1 MIVPLQAVHAA
12 VGRGV
17 ALTCATCT
25 RYWKGR
31 ERGLPDDRCV
41 TEEPCVGPFAGGS
54 FPHYDGM
61 LADFARWCLRCG
73 GSATAAVRVAGQE
86 RAFGLCE
93 IHLREAHHLAPAEGE
108 THHLLEILRPTGLV
122 SVESMVRAP
131 RPFNR
136 RSVAE
141 LLADFEREQ
150 GP

>member
-1 MIVPLQAVHAA
+1 MSLSLPMVREAVA
-12 VGRGV
+12 RGV
-17 ALTCATCT
+17 ALTCATCAHYAAA
-25 RYWKGR
+25 RSAGV
-31 ERGLPDDRCV
+31 PDDRCDV
-41 TEEPCVGPFAGGS
+41 AEPCVGPFGGGS
-54 FPHYDGM
+54 FPHYRGP
-61 LADFARWCLRCG
+61 LADFTRWCLRCG
-73 GSATAAVRVAGQE
+73 DPSAAAVRVAGQD

-93 IHLREAHHLAPAEGE
+93 RHLREAHHLAPVEGE